1 MNLELENKHV
11 LITGASGGIGTEI
24 TKLFLMEKANV
35 TAQYNTRNSTLQT
48 FLTDHPSSIHAV
60 QADLRQEKDVEHL
73 FTKANE
79 KFGRV
84 DVLIANAGVW
94 PKEIVPI
101 HKMSLERWNNTIAT
115 DLTGSFLCAK
125 YFNQNLVKYPG
136 EFGSI
141 VLIGSTAGVF
151 GEANHTDYSSAKAAL
166 KGFMLSVKNEIVH
179 LAPKARINLVN
190 PGWTVTPMAK
200 GALEDK
206 YSVKRILQTIP
217 MRKVA
222 GPDDI
227 AHTIVFLSSE
237 VTAGHITGQ
246 SVTIAGGMEGR
257 VLFEREEIDI

>member
-24 TKLFLMEKANV
+24 TKLFLLEKAHV

-48 FLTDHPSSIHAV
+48 FLTDYPSSIHAI
-60 QADLRQEKDVEHL
+60 QANLKQEKDVENL

-79 KFGRV
+79 KFGRI
-84 DVLIANAGVW
+84 DILIANAGVW

-125 YFNQNLVKYPG
+125 YFNQNLVKYPDK
-136 EFGSI
+136 FGSI
-141 VLIGSTAGVF
+141 ILIGSTAGVF

-179 LAPKARINLVN
+179 VAPKGRINLVN

-200 GALEDK
+200 DALKDTH
-206 YSVKRILQTIP
+206 SVKRILQTIP

-222 GPDDI
+222 GPSDI
-227 AHTIVFLSSE
+227 ANTVVFLSSE
-237 VTAGHITGQ
+237 VTAGHISGQ
-246 SVTIAGGMEGR
+246 SITIAGGMEGR
-257 VLFEREEIDI
+257 VLFEREEIEI